1 MNEYLLNIDLK
12 METLRLAASQFLQA
26 RLAIQ
31 DMTMGLLFFP
41 LFY

>member
-12 METLRLAASQFLQA
+12 METLRLVASQLLQVK
-26 RLAIQ
+26 LAIP